1 MSIQTIL
8 NTIRANSSAQYQERI
23 PEATRNNLSEIGTA
37 LLDFAPS
44 RNEFLDGL
52 VNRIAFVQVSNR
64 RFKNPLSVLKKGTK
78 PYGLDIEDIYT
89 NPATAQTYDGTNIAD
104 MLKITK
110 PDTKTIFYRMN
121 RQDKYC
127 VSITIPQLKKAFTSE
142 GEFKKFYNSIMT
154 ALYSGDELDEFLL
167 MKNLVTDAI
176 KGNKLVSMEI
186 DYAGDEATSKEFIK
200 LVKTV
205 SKNFKFPSHD
215 YNGYNKQNAEGIAS
229 KQIIPAKTWTEEAN
243 QIILIRTDVS
253 ACTSVEVLAKAF
265 NMDQVEFK
273 KRMIEVDNFGDTDTL
288 AVVCD
293 EALFQVYDD
302 YYGMEDFKNGSN
314 LVTNFWL
321 HHWQTLSLSLWAN
334 AVAIKQKTA

>member
-8 NTIRANSSAQYQERI
+8 NTIRENSSAQYQERI
-23 PEATRNNLSEIGTA
+23 PEATRNNLAEIGTA
-37 LLDFAPS
+37 LIDFKPS
-44 RNEFLDGL
+44 RNEFLDAL

-64 RFKNPLSVLKKGTK
+64 RFKNPLSILKKGTK

-89 NPATAQTYDGTNIAD
+89 NPVAAQTYDGTNIGD

-110 PDTKTIFYRMN
+110 PDTKTIYYRTN
-121 RQDKYC
+121 RQDKYG

-167 MKNLVTDAI
+167 MKNLVSDAI
-176 KGNKLVSMEI
+176 KDNKLVTMEV
-186 DYAGDEATSKEFIK
+186 DYKGDEETSKELIK
-200 LVKTV
+200 LVNTV

-215 YNGYNKQNAEGIAS
+215 YNGYNKLNAEGIAS
-229 KQIIPAKTWTEEAN
+229 KQIIPAKTWTPEEN
-243 QIILIRTDVS
+243 QIILIRTDVAS
-253 ACTSVEVLAKAF
+253 CTSVEVLAQAF
-265 NMDQVEFK
+265 NMSEVEFR
-273 KRMIEVDNFGDTDTL
+273 KRKIEVDNFGDTDTL
-288 AVVCD
+288 IVVCD

-302 YYGMEDFKNGSN
+302 YYGMDDFRNGSN

-334 AVAIKQKTA
+334 AVAFKQKTA